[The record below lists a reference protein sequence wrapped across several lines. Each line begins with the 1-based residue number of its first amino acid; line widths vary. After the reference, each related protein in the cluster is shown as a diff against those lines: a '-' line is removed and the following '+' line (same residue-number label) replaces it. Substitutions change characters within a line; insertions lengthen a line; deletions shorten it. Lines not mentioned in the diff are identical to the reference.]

1 MSQNEQTY
9 STDAFLRETLD
20 SLKHAGLYRSLRSL
34 DGAPGPRIVVNGR
47 PALLLCSNNYLGL
60 ATDERVTQA
69 ARDALATWGC
79 GATGARLISG
89 NLEPYRILEQELADW
104 KGTEAALVFTS
115 GYQANLGTIPAL
127 VEPGDAVFSDALNHA
142 SLIDGCR
149 LSRAEVLVYRHCD
162 AEDLERKL
170 AAQAGARPSAALP
183 STTLRASGTGRK
195 LILTESVFSMDGDLA
210 PLADLVFLARK
221 YGALLL
227 VDEAHATGIF
237 GPTGAGLIEDFGLQ
251 QQVDIQMGT
260 FSKALGSLGGYIAGS
275 RDLIQYLIQRA
286 RSWIFSTGLPPSVLA
301 ASTAALRIARQEPE
315 RRAALW
321 RNARHLRDG
330 LAGIGFDIGPS
341 TALRTGPAQSQILP
355 LRLGDERQ
363 TMAACRLLLR
373 QGVFVQGIRPPSV
386 PPGTARLRIAPMATH
401 TEEDIT
407 TALAAFRKLH
417 ALFASPK
424 RRASGQPFDS
434 NSVAAISE

>member
-1 MSQNEQTY
+1 MSQNEQTS

-20 SLKHAGLYRSLRSL
+20 SLQHAGLYRSLRSL
-34 DGAPGPRIVVNGR
+34 EGAPGPRIVVNGR

-60 ATDERVTQA
+60 ATDERVTLA
-69 ARDALATWGC
+69 ARDALDAFGC
-79 GATGARLISG
+79 GATGSRLISG
-89 NLEPYRILEQELADW
+89 NLEPYGILEQELAVW

-115 GYQANLGTIPAL
+115 GYQANLGTIPAI
-127 VEPGDAVFSDALNHA
+127 VGPDDAVFSDALNHA

-149 LSRAEVLVYRHCD
+149 LARAEVMVYHHCD

-170 AAQAGARPSAALP
+170 AERPAARPSAAL
-183 STTLRASGTGRK
+183 GTGRK
-195 LILTESVFSMDGDLA
+195 LILSEAVFSMDGDLA
-210 PLADLVFLARK
+210 PLADLVFLAKK
-221 YGALLL
+221 YGALLM

-321 RNARHLRDG
+321 RNVRHLRDG
-330 LAGIGFDIGPS
+330 LAEIGFESGPS

-355 LRLGDERQ
+355 LRLGDERR

-424 RRASGQPFDS
+424 RRASWQPS
-434 NSVAAISE
+434 GSHSVAAISE

>member
-1 MSQNEQTY
+1 
-9 STDAFLRETLD
+9 
-20 SLKHAGLYRSLRSL
+20 
-34 DGAPGPRIVVNGR
+34 
-47 PALLLCSNNYLGL
+47 
-60 ATDERVTQA
+60 
-69 ARDALATWGC
+69 
-79 GATGARLISG
+79 
-89 NLEPYRILEQELADW
+89 
-104 KGTEAALVFTS
+104 
-115 GYQANLGTIPAL
+115 
-127 VEPGDAVFSDALNHA
+127 
-142 SLIDGCR
+142 
-149 LSRAEVLVYRHCD
+149 
-162 AEDLERKL
+162 
-170 AAQAGARPSAALP
+170 
-183 STTLRASGTGRK
+183 
-195 LILTESVFSMDGDLA
+195 
-210 PLADLVFLARK
+210 
-221 YGALLL
+221 
-227 VDEAHATGIF
+227 
-237 GPTGAGLIEDFGLQ
+237 
-251 QQVDIQMGT
+251 MGT

-286 RSWIFSTGLPPSVLA
+286 RSWIFSTGLPPAVLA